1 MSWLEHLLQVAQ
13 ARLENAAL
21 GSGAG
26 SSQPMFWQLGC
37 ARSDLEKV
45 INGGMEVR
53 GWEQLKALR
62 LLIMG
67 CNSRDT
73 AAQPVPFTLYLLFTL
88 LANGGR
94 VVQQLFGWGVRQH

>member
-21 GSGAG
+21 SSGAG
-26 SSQPMFWQLGC
+26 SSQPMFRQLGC

-62 LLIMG
+62 LLITG